1 MLRLFLFFGEGRIY
15 EPALPEETTLCP
27 SLSAGHA
34 RASHLLPV
42 PALPGLPVPQPRIP
56 LLGEGWPVP
65 PNRDAEDESEG
76 GTAGWTVKG
85 IPLQRDLAV
94 DGKSRPIRHYQ
105 NAGQLVRLP
114 YRSATVTW
122 TPSALPRLLRVTG
135 PAEWKRKHNQEQN
148 RCYSTPMCRD
158 LLRDSGYLYFWRFDH
173 EKSVLGRTLP
183 QAGREADR
191 GSHRERR
198 PAGDYPPWSAGP
210 PCTP

>member
-1 MLRLFLFFGEGRIY
+1 MLRLFLFFGEERIY

-94 DGKSRPIRHYQ
+94 DGKSRPIRQYQ
-105 NAGQLVRLP
+105 NAGQLE
-114 YRSATVTW
+114 AAVT
-122 TPSALPRLLRVTG
+122 
-135 PAEWKRKHNQEQN
+135 
-148 RCYSTPMCRD
+148 
-158 LLRDSGYLYFWRFDH
+158 
-173 EKSVLGRTLP
+173 
-183 QAGREADR
+183 
-191 GSHRERR
+191 
-198 PAGDYPPWSAGP
+198 
-210 PCTP
+210 